1 MTDPVSK
8 PAAPASANRLQHLVP
23 ALIVLAV
30 AAVVAVTSWTQ
41 QPADVFVFPRLV
53 SVFFV
58 ILALWNATRA
68 VLGLSKVGT
77 GLSLREALNI
87 LPGALVMIALIYGA
101 AKFFGFYAASSVA
114 FLTIA
119 TLYDPAKLTSLRA
132 WLVRIAESAA
142 FMGVIYLLFA
152 VLLRVQTPRGL
163 FF

>member
-101 AKFFGFYAASSVA
+101 AKFFGFYATSSVA

-132 WLVRIAESAA
+132 WLVRIAVSAA